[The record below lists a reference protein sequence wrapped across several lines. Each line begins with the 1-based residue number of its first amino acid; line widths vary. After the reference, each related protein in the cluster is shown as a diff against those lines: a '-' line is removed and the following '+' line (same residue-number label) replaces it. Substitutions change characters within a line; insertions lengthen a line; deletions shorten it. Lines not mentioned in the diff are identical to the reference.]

1 MLKNGRGPQAV
12 ALVSACVM
20 VLMLAGAGYG
30 ATRPVVVLDPGHG
43 GEDAGVTGS
52 YGTREKDVALALAL
66 ELKRQLGL
74 SCDVRLTRE
83 SDRGVSVMRRVELA
97 NSFHGDL
104 FVSLHAGGGLSRD
117 ANRIAL
123 FVQREPKGRATA
135 PGRVEGWDGG
145 HRPHI
150 PESQALATVLQRPL
164 ALLAGYDGVDYS
176 GVPLGVAK
184 GAGMPAVLIEVGNL
198 TNPREEG
205 RLESPEHLRRV
216 ASAVAAGIE
225 AFLQR

>member
-1 MLKNGRGPQAV
+1 M

-20 VLMLAGAGYG
+20 VLLFAAAGYG
-30 ATRPVVVLDPGHG
+30 GERPVVVLDPGHG
-43 GEDAGVTGS
+43 GDDAGVTGS
-52 YGTREKDVALALAL
+52 YGSREKDVALALAL
-66 ELKRQLGL
+66 ELRRQLGL

-83 SDRGVSVMRRVELA
+83 SDREMSVMRRVELA

-104 FVSLHAGGGLSRD
+104 LISLHAGGGLSRD

-123 FVQREPKGRATA
+123 FVQHEPKGRAA
-135 PGRVEGWDGG
+135 DSGRDNGWGGG

-150 PESQALATVLQRPL
+150 PESQALATVLERPL
-164 ALLAGYDGVDYS
+164 ALLDGYEGVDYS
-176 GVPLGVAK
+176 AVPLGIAR
-184 GAGMPAVLIEVGNL
+184 GAGMPVVLLEVGNL

-216 ASAVAAGIE
+216 AAAVAAGID
-225 AFLQR
+225 AYLLR

>member
-1 MLKNGRGPQAV
+1 M

-20 VLMLAGAGYG
+20 VLLLAAAGYG
-30 ATRPVVVLDPGHG
+30 GERPVVVLDPGHG
-43 GEDAGVTGS
+43 GEDVGVTGS
-52 YGTREKDVALALAL
+52 YGSREKDVALALAL
-66 ELKRQLGL
+66 ELRRQLGL

-83 SDRGVSVMRRVELA
+83 SDSTLSVMRRVELA

-104 FVSLHAGGGLSRD
+104 LVSLHAGGGLSRD

-123 FVQREPKGRATA
+123 FVQQEPKGRATD
-135 PGRVEGWDGG
+135 PGRDNGWDGG

-150 PESQALATVLQRPL
+150 SESQALATMLERPL
-164 ALLAGYDGVDYS
+164 ALLDGYEGVDYS
-176 GVPLGVAK
+176 AVPLGIAR
-184 GAGMPAVLIEVGNL
+184 GAGMPVVLLEVGNL

-216 ASAVAAGIE
+216 AAAVAAGID
-225 AFLQR
+225 AYLLR